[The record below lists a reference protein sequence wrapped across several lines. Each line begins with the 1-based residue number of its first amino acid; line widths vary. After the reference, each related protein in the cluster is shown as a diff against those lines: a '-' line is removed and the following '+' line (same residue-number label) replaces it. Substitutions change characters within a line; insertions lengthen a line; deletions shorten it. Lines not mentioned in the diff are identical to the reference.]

1 MKITSVEA
9 ELFHAEGRAGG
20 RAGGRAERQAWR
32 SCNSRENNKIS
43 GLTKGENFSTS

>member
-20 RAGGRAERQAWR
+20 RKDRHGEAVTLAKTIKFQA
-32 SCNSRENNKIS
+32 
-43 GLTKGENFSTS
+43 